1 MRAEMGVAQ
10 PQSGQLEAARAVR
23 GPGPASTPALDLRP
37 LELWQALEM
46 GHDGRE
52 LHRPSDGSRDSDSP
66 GSAPPSGLGDG
77 PPSSLSPWGC
87 GDVHCSQFTCVCCK
101 HQHHDLKLRGSS
113 PGRARDSVWILRN
126 TSQ

>member
-1 MRAEMGVAQ
+1 MTRREQACEDAGRDGRGAAAVRAAGGGEEGRF
-10 PQSGQLEAARAVR
+10 PPLRAAR

-52 LHRPSDGSRDSDSP
+52 LHRPSDGSHVSDGP
-66 GSAPPSGLGDG
+66 GSAPPSGLGDC

-87 GDVHCSQFTCVCCK
+87 GDVHCSQFTCV
-101 HQHHDLKLRGSS
+101 
-113 PGRARDSVWILRN
+113 
-126 TSQ
+126 